1 MYEFWVEAILFKN
14 IFHMFWKVKCCS
26 YLPGSRTDLLIPP
39 LPDGK
44 EAARAPGPRAS
55 SVSRLGFMIIAS
67 DTDLCAV
74 NGAGHPRACVP
85 TSRIPAVKFKL
96 KSASRHYYA
105 RRAAWLIPKRL
116 ALRAPGELLALYS
129 NDGWTGPLC
138 VCQQLW
144 KTPNMAAN

>member
-1 MYEFWVEAILFKN
+1 MTNFARFTMYEFWVEAILFRY
-14 IFHMFWKVKCCS
+14 IAVFWKVKCCS
-26 YLPGSRTDLLIPP
+26 YLPGSCTDLLIPP

-96 KSASRHYYA
+96 KA
-105 RRAAWLIPKRL
+105 RAAITMRGVPR
-116 ALRAPGELLALYS
+116 G
-129 NDGWTGPLC
+129 
-138 VCQQLW
+138 
-144 KTPNMAAN
+144 